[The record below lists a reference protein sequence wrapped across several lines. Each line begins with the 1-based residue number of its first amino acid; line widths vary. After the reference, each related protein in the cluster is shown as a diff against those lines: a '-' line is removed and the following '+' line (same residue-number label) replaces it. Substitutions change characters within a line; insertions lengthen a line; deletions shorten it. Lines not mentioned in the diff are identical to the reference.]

1 VRDRAA
7 SSKAASD
14 IRSLT
19 SILSHPQCAYA
30 LACDTIDGECC
41 LLPATSAA
49 NHCAMPLLNGRP
61 ILAFLR
67 ALVGAFKAEKS
78 FVAQFAG
85 FRGDFSDVTRLIGGK
100 APPKDT
106 CESARCVAPI
116 PLPIFR
122 HCLGRPRRN
131 AISWRLLAS
140 LRGRIARQSR
150 NQPCKSSNPAQE
162 KPERRPPLP
171 NMRRRGIW

>member
-14 IRSLT
+14 IRGLT

-49 NHCAMPLLNGRP
+49 NHCAMPLAKWTSDSGIFEGFSWSVQGREKFHP
-61 ILAFLR
+61 AVLR
-67 ALVGAFKAEKS
+67 FQRGFFRRHKAHRWQGTSE
-78 FVAQFAG
+78 
-85 FRGDFSDVTRLIGGK
+85 RL
-100 APPKDT
+100 PKPHIVW
-106 CESARCVAPI
+106 RQI
-116 PLPIFR
+116 PMSIFR

-131 AISWRLLAS
+131 AISWRRC
-140 LRGRIARQSR
+140 RGRIAQRSR
-150 NQPCKSSNPAQE
+150 NPPRKSSNLAQE